1 MPEVGSSL
9 GETLS
14 GSATHLATSEG
25 TALVL
30 VQFQQGILYPGLSG
44 RDTVAVYPVAPAT
57 LP

>member
-1 MPEVGSSL
+1 MPRWGAVW
-9 GETLS
+9 ETLS

-44 RDTVAVYPVAPAT
+44 RDTLAVYPVAPAT